1 VSGLDSAQEAAA
13 LADRLRGLAGDGGLR
28 LRADTLHGTFEIEET
43 LHELRDLVCEVE
55 VDYDGYLFGFV
66 QAYHARPGCVLP
78 DRADLTP
85 QTHLLRS
92 YTRLL
97 ASVCE
102 RRGAAL
108 IGAAQDAGMMD
119 EPEGDA
125 AIEAGDLL
133 HVPQGRITEQGIHM
147 AIRTAL
153 AWLCRCGEA
162 AAQTVG
168 PEQLAAAAAAELA
181 RAQLWQWVQQP
192 TGVLDRGEIVTEAL
206 FRRLLE
212 AECAALGERED
223 ASIVQQAAER
233 LAAIVLGESF
243 TMHALCEFPGQNP
256 AG

>member
-1 VSGLDSAQEAAA
+1 M
-13 LADRLRGLAGDGGLR
+13 
-28 LRADTLHGTFEIEET
+28 
-43 LHELRDLVCEVE
+43 
-55 VDYDGYLFGFV
+55 
-66 QAYHARPGCVLP
+66 LP
-78 DRADLTP
+78 DRTDITP

-97 ASVCE
+97 ARVCE
-102 RRGAAL
+102 RRGADL
-108 IGAAQDAGMMD
+108 IGAAEYNEAVDD
-119 EPEGDA
+119 LDGDA
-125 AIEAGDLL
+125 SIEAGDLL
-133 HVPQGRITEQGIHM
+133 QVPQGRITELGIHT

-153 AWLCRCGEA
+153 AWLRRCGEPTE
-162 AAQTVG
+162 QTVG
-168 PEQLAAAAAAELA
+168 PEQLGAAAAADLA

-192 TGVLDRGEIVTEAL
+192 TGVLDRGEIVTDAL

-223 ASIVQQAAER
+223 PSALGLAAER